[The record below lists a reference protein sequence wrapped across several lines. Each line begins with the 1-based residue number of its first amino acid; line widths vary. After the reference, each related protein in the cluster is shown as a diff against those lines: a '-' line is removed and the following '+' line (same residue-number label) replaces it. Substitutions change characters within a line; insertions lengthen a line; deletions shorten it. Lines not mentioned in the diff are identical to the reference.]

1 VLIPMLVLALL
12 SIQMPMPPGGR
23 GGGSFSTP
31 LTTDQKELINQTLE
45 QYDASNLT
53 QSDAQSIVSAFSE
66 AGIQPGREMAQ
77 AMSGA
82 GFDARTVGEMAGVQG
97 RPPPGGGMGPPP
109 TGKEGGGLNIDESS
123 FEELLALLEEY
134 DEMNDEA
141 RQSSIEALR
150 GTLIPDEGLF
160 SASA

>member
-1 VLIPMLVLALL
+1 MC
-12 SIQMPMPPGGR
+12 S
-23 GGGSFSTP
+23 
-31 LTTDQKELINQTLE
+31 
-45 QYDASNLT
+45 
-53 QSDAQSIVSAFSE
+53 SDL
-66 AGIQPGREMAQ
+66 
-77 AMSGA
+77 
-82 GFDARTVGEMAGVQG
+82 
-97 RPPPGGGMGPPP
+97 
-109 TGKEGGGLNIDESS
+109 LNIDESS